1 MKNQKDRRDDI
12 FCINPEKSTGI
23 TLVALVITI
32 IVLLI
37 LAGVSLSL
45 VAGSNGIMSRAT
57 SALEKYNMA
66 AIGEEVELAM
76 TKLQMDYLA
85 EKYGNANI
93 TRSDTFGAYV
103 SERLQNGGIET
114 RNGKITSTDGT
125 TVIYENIDGNKI
137 ATGTLDIETGSVS
150 IAGIITD
157 GDVTPE
163 KPEPTEVLATEA
175 IKSENYGDAVNYA
188 ANGIND
194 WQVFL
199 NDGVYIYLISS
210 NYVPSSGMTITSDVA
225 KVDGSDYKMKG
236 NSRDRFISWLT
247 NAENWNAYAS
257 GFKGATATGG
267 PSKQQ
272 FAESYNA
279 KYGTSH
285 SAGLADSFIVTDKV
299 APYIISDTSIAYG
312 YWTTSAVSNESSKLW
327 DIDAWGAFNPNDY
340 NRTNYAIRPLIR
352 LPEGVLAIKTNNVW
366 IFSEEEV

>member
-1 MKNQKDRRDDI
+1 MKNLKNQK
-12 FCINPEKSTGI
+12 GI
-23 TLVALVITI
+23 TLVALVVTI

-175 IKSENYGDAVNYA
+175 IKSEN
-188 ANGIND
+188 
-194 WQVFL
+194 
-199 NDGVYIYLISS
+199 
-210 NYVPSSGMTITSDVA
+210 
-225 KVDGSDYKMKG
+225 
-236 NSRDRFISWLT
+236 
-247 NAENWNAYAS
+247 
-257 GFKGATATGG
+257 
-267 PSKQQ
+267 
-272 FAESYNA
+272 
-279 KYGTSH
+279 
-285 SAGLADSFIVTDKV
+285 
-299 APYIISDTSIAYG
+299 
-312 YWTTSAVSNESSKLW
+312 
-327 DIDAWGAFNPNDY
+327 
-340 NRTNYAIRPLIR
+340 
-352 LPEGVLAIKTNNVW
+352 
-366 IFSEEEV
+366 